1 MKKIVFLA
9 SILIFG
15 LIVSPANAASATPA
29 PTKSNDPVKEKLDDQ
44 INQLKEKI
52 ASRVSELNLVEKR
65 GIIGTVTEVK
75 GTSIT
80 LTDTAQNTRFVD
92 VDEITKFAS
101 EGVTN
106 YGLSDIKPGAKLS
119 VLGIYNK
126 QSKRLLARYVNS
138 YTNPTIYSG
147 AITAIDAKN
156 FQITVMT
163 PEQKEIKV
171 DVETSTKLSSY
182 TPQDGLA
189 KNGFSR
195 LTVGER
201 ISFAGEQGSEAS
213 LVKANRIVSF
223 IGIPKDPRIVVAGAS
238 TASPAATIT
247 VSTTPQP
254 TPTTGQRRNLNPIQ

>member
-1 MKKIVFLA
+1 MNKITLLI
-9 SILIFG
+9 SIILFG
-15 LIVSPANAASATPA
+15 LIVSPAYAASTTPA
-29 PTKSNDPVKEKLDDQ
+29 PTKTNDPVKEKLDDQ

-65 GIIGTVTEVK
+65 GIIGTVKEVK
-75 GTSIT
+75 GNAIT
-80 LTDTAQNTRFVD
+80 LTDAAENTRFVD
-92 VDEITKFAS
+92 VDEITKFSS

-126 QSKRLLARYVNS
+126 QSKRLLARYVNTYS
-138 YTNPTIYSG
+138 NPTIYSG

-201 ISFAGEQGSEAS
+201 ISFAGEPGADGS
-213 LVKANRIVSF
+213 LVAASRIVSF

-238 TASPAATIT
+238 TASPAATT